1 MVRRA
6 LPARQ
11 APEGQPVRT
20 CVGCR
25 QRVPATELLRIVA
38 VERGADTF
46 SLVPDPSRRQP
57 GRGAH
62 LHPDPACLAM
72 AERRRAFGRALR
84 VSGVIDAGAV
94 TGYIAGH
101 HSEPP
106 TAGHPSRP
114 EQQGRTTSM
123 STR

>member
-6 LPARQ
+6 R
-11 APEGQPVRT
+11 PVRT

-25 QRVPATELLRIVA
+25 QRAPAAELLRVVA
-38 VERGADTF
+38 VASEAGH
-46 SLVPDPSRRQP
+46 SLMPDSTRRLP

-62 LHPDPACLAM
+62 VHPDPACFAL

-84 VSGVIDAGAV
+84 VTGVLDTGALAEHLRAV
-94 TGYIAGH
+94 TTTTGH
-101 HSEPP
+101 QVGRGSQTE
-106 TAGHPSRP
+106 
-114 EQQGRTTSM
+114 QGRTTDM